1 MSNIEAFLK
10 EKFNVG
16 LLTEEKI
23 DYDYEVQSDEYE
35 VQSDEFWGVRDG
47 PNAKQTVSF
56 PESGTPIVI
65 PKILCFSGD
74 FDESNVRRRNNPS

>member
-1 MSNIEAFLK
+1 MTVSQAKIVICQHWLHAMSNIEAFLK

-65 PKILCFSGD
+65 PKI
-74 FDESNVRRRNNPS
+74 

>member
-10 EKFNVG
+10 EKFDVG

-23 DYDYEVQSDEYE
+23 DYDYDVQSDEYE

-47 PNAKQTVSF
+47 PNAKQTVRS
-56 PESGTPIVI
+56 SYSWTPGKNINGF
-65 PKILCFSGD
+65 LGD
-74 FDESNVRRRNNPS
+74 INESNVRRRNYPS

>member
-10 EKFNVG
+10 EKYDVG

-23 DYDYEVQSDEYE
+23 DYDYDMQFDAYE
-35 VQSDEFWGVRDG
+35 DQPDGFWGVRDG

-56 PESGTPIVI
+56 PVFRALIITYIEIGCWILYIEKLPVI
-65 PKILCFSGD
+65 LPPTS
-74 FDESNVRRRNNPS
+74 